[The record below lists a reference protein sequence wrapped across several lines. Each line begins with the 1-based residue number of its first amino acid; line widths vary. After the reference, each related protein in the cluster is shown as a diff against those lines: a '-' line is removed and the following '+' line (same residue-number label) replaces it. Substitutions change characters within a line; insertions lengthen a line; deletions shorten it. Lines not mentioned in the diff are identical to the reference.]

1 MGLTI
6 PDYINEKL
14 QNVSSHFGANIT
26 DIIENAITTKMS
38 NVSENDLITLNNIF
52 SKKDSM
58 YKAAKES
65 IQEMAQPTNVHLGFW
80 NSILESS
87 NLSPVQKQSIN
98 KIKSIFEASD
108 AKDSKRESIEGD
120 GEDPNADLGDG
131 TGVGPDGGDTGD
143 GSDGQD
149 GQDGQD
155 GMGMGM
161 DDGSGD
167 GQDVQIT
174 PEQQLQLELS
184 QTDNKF
190 MTISLYDR
198 INELMDTIGT
208 ILDNVS
214 SSKTEENLDLFTEL
228 NQYKDYLEI
237 LAELIFVMDLNTV
250 YYNFTNISLEVNDLL
265 DKYLISTKVKTLND
279 KDTSPQTKKDII
291 DDLRQNLSSKIEA
304 NKEIHD
310 EENQEQDEL
319 NQATMLQ
326 AQQNVANGTAGD
338 DSQLPDDSNMGG
350 L

>member
-1 MGLTI
+1 
-6 PDYINEKL
+6 
-14 QNVSSHFGANIT
+14 
-26 DIIENAITTKMS
+26 
-38 NVSENDLITLNNIF
+38 
-52 SKKDSM
+52 
-58 YKAAKES
+58 
-65 IQEMAQPTNVHLGFW
+65 
-80 NSILESS
+80 
-87 NLSPVQKQSIN
+87 
-98 KIKSIFEASD
+98 
-108 AKDSKRESIEGD
+108 
-120 GEDPNADLGDG
+120 
-131 TGVGPDGGDTGD
+131 
-143 GSDGQD
+143 
-149 GQDGQD
+149 
-155 GMGMGM
+155 M